1 MIEKFATGFIY
12 FLTITN
18 EINVA
23 PFLAS
28 CIIAI
33 VIFFIRNI
41 IIYLCR

>member
-1 MIEKFATGFIY
+1 MIGKFSSGFIY

-18 EINVA
+18 TINVA

-41 IIYLCR
+41 IIYLCK